1 MMFWSDQL
9 SERLCGRNDVIA
21 EFCISETPTP
31 DIQSRI
37 WIQNPKKLC
46 LKQKAVVMDV
56 GGGRLLCY
64 SEATDSLS

>member
-31 DIQSRI
+31 DIQSQI

-56 GGGRLLCY
+56 GGRLLCY